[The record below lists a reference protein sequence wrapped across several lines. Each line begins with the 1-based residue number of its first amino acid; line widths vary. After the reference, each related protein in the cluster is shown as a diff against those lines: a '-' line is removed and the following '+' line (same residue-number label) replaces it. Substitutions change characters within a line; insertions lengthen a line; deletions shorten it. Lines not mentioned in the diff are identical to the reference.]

1 VDVTVKERLDK
12 HDAEIAAIR
21 KLIQTGMKMM
31 VRVQELQVETR
42 QDLRALA
49 AAQKQTRLS
58 LDAFIRS
65 MN

>member
-1 VDVTVKERLDK
+1 MTVKERLDK